1 MFCRKCGKDIGDSN
15 FCPDCGTKSNEDAK
29 PQETAVAP
37 QLGKYGET
45 ITPDGRK
52 IFNSSKEAIEAA
64 SKSSAFFKVRSIFG
78 TLSVLCILGAFLC
91 TLIAIFAPDFALIKA
106 LIFPAVI
113 LGMNLIMPSTI
124 MGIFAGKKTSKWF
137 KEENVDIEETMRR
150 GGATGKDALSARNL
164 MIYKLLID
172 KPKCVVLDV
181 VAGIINVFSLPYS
194 FFVLGLFFTILPTI
208 INGIRGVG
216 SGLNIPNGQWIALA
230 ILFPVIVF
238 TVASL
243 IVSNI
248 TLSKARKNC
257 EETKK

>member
-1 MFCRKCGKDIGDSN
+1 MKTG
-15 FCPDCGTKSNEDAK
+15 
-29 PQETAVAP
+29 
-37 QLGKYGET
+37 
-45 ITPDGRK
+45 DGR
-52 IFNSSKEAIEAA
+52 SSSPAAAVSHGLSDRRAPMSAIEAA
-64 SKSSAFFKVRSIFG
+64 SKSSAFFKVRAIFG
-78 TLSVLCILGAFLC
+78 RLSTICILGAFLC
-91 TLIAIFAPDFALIKA
+91 TLIAIFAPDFALIKV

-137 KEENVDIEETMRR
+137 KEENVDIEETIKR
-150 GGATGKDALSARNL
+150 GGATGKDAIFANNL

-181 VAGIINVFSLPYS
+181 VAGIISVFALPYS

-208 INGIRGVG
+208 INGIRGVS

-238 TVASL
+238 TLASL

-248 TLSKARKNC
+248 TLSKA
-257 EETKK
+257 KKHYAQSEQGQNGEQK